1 MKITDALK
9 ENLLNEAGWD
19 EDDTTFESK
28 KLAKFSVGDVVII
41 PLFDDDRGAS
51 SRVLDSQGFLAP
63 KTISIDLGNQTCA
76 AEVFTPDPQF
86 TGDRWVAVAAS
97 MMDPDEESTIYFIS

>member
-19 EDDTTFESK
+19 KGDAKFKSQ

-41 PLFDDDRGAS
+41 PLFDDDQGAS

-76 AEVFTPDPQF
+76 SEVFTPDPQF
-86 TGDRWVAVAAS
+86 TGDRWIAVSAS
-97 MMDPDEESTIYFIS
+97 MVDPEEENTIYFIS